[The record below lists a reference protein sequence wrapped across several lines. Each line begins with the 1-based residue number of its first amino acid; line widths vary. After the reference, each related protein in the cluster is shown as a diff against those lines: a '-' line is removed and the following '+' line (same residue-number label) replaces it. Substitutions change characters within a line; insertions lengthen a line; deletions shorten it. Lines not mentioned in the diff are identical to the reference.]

1 MKPAKVSIVLM
12 LVQLAI
18 VASVAAQYMFQ
29 RATSPRVWTRADAL
43 ESQTAVGGRYVRLQ
57 LTVDGCQ
64 STLPSAKAAEFPR
77 DFAGSA
83 TQGKFGLRAGSM
95 FRADLEVQDKR
106 LVAINV
112 VGDETGR
119 KGQQVMAD
127 PGSPC
132 DQMQLWPPLEIYA
145 GGQAAELSRSNADQE
160 LWVEVT
166 VPKEG
171 LPRPI
176 QLAVKDHGV
185 WRPIESH

>member
-1 MKPAKVSIVLM
+1 MKPAKVSIALM
-12 LVQLAI
+12 LVQLVI
-18 VASVAAQYMFQ
+18 VASVAAQYLYQ
-29 RATSPRVWTRADAL
+29 LTVSPRVWVRAVAL
-43 ESQTAVGGRYVRLQ
+43 ENQAAVSGRYVRLQ

-95 FRADLEVQDKR
+95 FRADLKVQEKR

-132 DQMQLWPPLEIYA
+132 DQMQLWLPVEIYA
-145 GGQAAELSRSNADQE
+145 GSQADELSHLNAGQE

-171 LPRPI
+171 PPRPL
-176 QLAVKDHGV
+176 QLAIKENGS
-185 WRPIESH
+185 WRPIATR